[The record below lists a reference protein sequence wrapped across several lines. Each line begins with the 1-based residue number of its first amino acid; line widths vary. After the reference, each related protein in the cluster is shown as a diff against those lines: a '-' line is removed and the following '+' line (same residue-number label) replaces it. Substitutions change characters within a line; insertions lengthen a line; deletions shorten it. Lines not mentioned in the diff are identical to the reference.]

1 MNKAM
6 RWLNVVERPSIPRE
20 NENTLDRD
28 IIGTKDSQRM
38 LVILSN
44 VHFGERNVVKT
55 TEDGTPKKF

>member
-1 MNKAM
+1 M
-6 RWLNVVERPSIPRE
+6 RWSNVVKRPIPRE

-38 LVILSN
+38 LVIVSN
-44 VHFGERNVVKT
+44 VQFGERNVAKT